1 LVHLSSGYVHQTPSC
16 GSVVSPCFTSTLC
29 TWKVPNWDATM
40 LMYECMDNASKRAS
54 KTSTRSLFAWAWV
67 SIWIRLWV
75 VLANIQTISRLS
87 NQLKAQNLDSSTI
100 GTCFNHTSCYDYTTR
115 VNIDFLQSLWN
126 YLQLC
131 YCHPELIHK
140 LTRLKNTKKQNCTI
154 KNRKLTWTSEMH
166 TWSSKHSKTMNLNF
180 LRSLLSYL

>member
-1 LVHLSSGYVHQTPSC
+1 MNTWTVHQKRQARQAQ
-16 GSVVSPCFTSTLC
+16 GH
-29 TWKVPNWDATM
+29 
-40 LMYECMDNASKRAS
+40 YCMGM
-54 KTSTRSLFAWAWV
+54 
-67 SIWIRLWV
+67 SIHMNKGYYKLP
-75 VLANIQTISRLS
+75 LANIQTTSSLS
-87 NQLKAQNLDSSTI
+87 NQLKAHAQNLDSSTI